1 MARGRGTFRY
11 TPGPEFY
18 RRFASSDEM
27 HGILLEVAQRGAAAA
42 RTFAPT
48 YSGPTWKKSVRR
60 AGEYRNSIY
69 SAATL
74 RPNGWRAEFA
84 ATAHWALQVE
94 FGTGGGGTNR
104 DNRGR
109 FRAPRARPQ
118 KGWSPKA
125 RPLGRALDSLRYRRQ

>member
-1 MARGRGTFRY
+1 MPRGSGTFRY
-11 TPGPEFY
+11 TPDREFY
-18 RRFASSDEM
+18 RRFASSDEV
-27 HGILLEVAQRGAAAA
+27 HTLLLDAAQRGAQAA
-42 RTFAPT
+42 RGFAPS
-48 YSGPTWKKSVRR
+48 YSGPTWKRSVRR

-104 DNRGR
+104 DNHGR
-109 FRAPRARPQ
+109 FRAAQHRAQ

-125 RPLGRALDSLRYRRQ
+125 RPLGRALDSLRIRRR